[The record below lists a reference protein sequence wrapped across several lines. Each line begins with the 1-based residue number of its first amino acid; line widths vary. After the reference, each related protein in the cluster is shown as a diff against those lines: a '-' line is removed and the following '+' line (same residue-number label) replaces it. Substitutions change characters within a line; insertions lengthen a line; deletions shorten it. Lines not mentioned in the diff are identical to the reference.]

1 MVRAGGGGMMQEEM
15 KEEMRPE
22 LIKFMKSVAQLDPVS
37 FMLTKNAAEVLL
49 ARDLMERER
58 MAGNVPA

>member
-1 MVRAGGGGMMQEEM
+1 MQEEM
-15 KEEMRPE
+15 KEEMLPE